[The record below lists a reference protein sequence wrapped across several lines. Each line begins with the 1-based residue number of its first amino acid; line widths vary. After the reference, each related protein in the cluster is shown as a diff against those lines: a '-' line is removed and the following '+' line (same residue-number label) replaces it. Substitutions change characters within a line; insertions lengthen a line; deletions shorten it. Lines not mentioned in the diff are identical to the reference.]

1 MHSGR
6 GCKTTDS
13 LFHFTG
19 YNLPGIIAA
28 VFPSVSD
35 APIRL
40 QGKVIDHVFES
51 GGEIVSSI
59 KNFYVNETLKQVYK
73 IIGSL
78 DFVGNPTILFSS
90 FVSGV
95 RDLVAAPTSAFL
107 KSPTNV
113 NQVGIAVGKGT
124 LSLFS
129 HSASGIFGFAAKM
142 SATAGQ
148 AAAIL
153 SLDTEYSQWHRDRIV
168 NEATNL
174 NREWKRRGIQSVPE
188 MLTRPVGDIILGV
201 AMGASGLIISPYKG
215 FKKGGGLGFA
225 RGVAVG
231 TAGVVAKPLVGVL
244 DAFTH
249 FSATIHDVAKSVNV
263 LERRYQPS
271 LKLRLPYTFGPMNI
285 LSPFDPICSRSVNL
299 LRIFPPKT
307 KRNRKGKRAPEIYV
321 HSEVLHMEP
330 GVDTFAIATTIR
342 VVLIRLRKDTT
353 GALLPALGWEVELG
367 NNGTVVSRVS
377 DHGHNGVALT
387 ITRRVADDKAI
398 EEVKDSTKI
407 KRSKRVQEAIK
418 SPRFSSALSMDSGF
432 SDLEDDDDIEVNA
445 ELPSEGAEHAQLP
458 QGDDPEADEE
468 ADPTF
473 DHGATKKGGEVVKWF
488 TVLAEYQH
496 RRQLTTLHN
505 AISALVGNFDAIVI
519 GHTAE
524 FKGGK
529 EGVSTFGIFN
539 FEKPSEDQRS
549 VYASNAELV
558 ASLENLPWM
567 HEDVFAT
574 FEKSS
579 ERKKKEYVAS
589 IRQNWSLASALE
601 GSKKEGGPAWL
612 VEARARAMFPTSE
625 SLAVADF
632 LDPDDPVVREVMF
645 EHEEMKV
652 LASVLPSESENEE
665 ESDFDADGSLSIE
678 GLEDGINVGGWNRSL
693 RKGGTTGKLAGGT
706 VSTTE
711 ENRPRDRI
719 DNDDE
724 LFHST
729 ELHGSVSNGKES
741 GSSASLNRSD
751 ENSFEK
757 METPMHSV
765 SSLDNQEMKSLS
777 GHRGSDRDLSSF
789 VSSPCAIDNAREQKR
804 MAYNK
809 TKEASRMDKMETL
822 MEQLVII
829 NAQQLQKQSP
839 PVEISGDAHSLG
851 ESRAADMLKQEVA
864 ELRSQVQARAA
875 EDDALRNEITLLR
888 QQLAER
894 REQRTTKIQ
903 ERPSRLKIPEILR
916 FGSGSKKEEGSHGA
930 GGKQFEMHGSSADL
944 SESIIET
951 PLKDG
956 AQEHRGINRKSQR
969 RMSGDTF
976 ASAELIPATKR
987 MPTVEPSLSQT
998 ASKMGKRPSEDGT
1011 DSGIMLRRSSIGSE
1025 VRASGR
1031 RLSGEHQVRWE

>member
-1 MHSGR
+1 
-6 GCKTTDS
+6 
-13 LFHFTG
+13 
-19 YNLPGIIAA
+19 LPGIIAA

-107 KSPTNV
+107 KSPTNM

-201 AMGASGLIISPYKG
+201 AMGASGLVISPYKG
-215 FKKGGGLGFA
+215 FKKGGGLGFV
-225 RGVAVG
+225 RGIAIG

-249 FSATIHDVAKSVNV
+249 FSSTVHDVAKSVNV

-271 LKLRLPYTFGPMNI
+271 LKIRLPYAFGPMNV
-285 LSPFDPICSRSVNL
+285 LSPFDPICSRSVHL
-299 LRIFPPKT
+299 LRVFPPKT
-307 KRNRKGKRAPEIYV
+307 KRNQKAIRTQEIYV

-342 VVLIRLRKDTT
+342 VVLIRLRKDAT
-353 GALLPALGWEVELG
+353 GGLLPALGWEVQLG
-367 NNGTVVSRVS
+367 NQGTVESRVS

-387 ITRRVADDKAI
+387 ITRRVADDKAA
-398 EEVKDSTKI
+398 EEVKDSKI
-407 KRSKRVQEAIK
+407 KRSKRAQEAIK
-418 SPRFSSALSMDSGF
+418 TPTFSSALSIDSGF

-445 ELPSEGAEHAQLP
+445 ENLSERGEQAQLQL
-458 QGDDPEADEE
+458 QGEDPEANEE
-468 ADPTF
+468 VDPTF
-473 DHGATKKGGEVVKWF
+473 DHGATKKGDEVVKWF

-505 AISALVGNFDAIVI
+505 AVSALVGNFEAIVSD
-519 GHTAE
+519 HAVE
-524 FKGGK
+524 LKDGK
-529 EGVSTFGIFN
+529 EGVTTFGIFN
-539 FEKPSEDQRS
+539 FEKSSDDPLS
-549 VYASNAELV
+549 VYASNAELID
-558 ASLENLPWM
+558 SLENLPWV
-567 HEDVFAT
+567 HEGVFAR
-574 FEKSS
+574 FESS
-579 ERKKKEYVAS
+579 SGRKKKESLAS
-589 IRQNWSLASALE
+589 LHQNWSLASALE

-612 VEARARAMFPTSE
+612 VEARARAMFPASE
-625 SLAVADF
+625 SPAYLDF

-645 EHEEMKV
+645 EHKGLNTPRSEG
-652 LASVLPSESENEE
+652 LASVLPNENEEDE
-665 ESDFDADGSLSIE
+665 ESDFDAEGSFSIKGLEADTNVGDSKTSSRKEKTTGSLTGEAISSAE
-678 GLEDGINVGGWNRSL
+678 EARL
-693 RKGGTTGKLAGGT
+693 RAR
-706 VSTTE
+706 VDSE
-711 ENRPRDRI
+711 
-719 DNDDE
+719 DE
-724 LFHST
+724 LFHSM
-729 ELHGSVSNGKES
+729 ELQGSFSNWKESENSGSRNRSGDTSFAMHSASSFENHGTGSVSGHHGSVS
-741 GSSASLNRSD
+741 
-751 ENSFEK
+751 
-757 METPMHSV
+757 SV
-765 SSLDNQEMKSLS
+765 VAPP
-777 GHRGSDRDLSSF
+777 
-789 VSSPCAIDNAREQKR
+789 VSVDNATNQGRVAR
-804 MAYNK
+804 K
-809 TKEASRMDKMETL
+809 TKEASRMDKMESL

-829 NAQQLQKQSP
+829 NAQQVQKQSVP
-839 PVEISGDAHSLG
+839 LEIAGDGHSLA
-851 ESRAADMLKQEVA
+851 ESRVADMLKQEVA
-864 ELRSQVQARAA
+864 ELRSQVQARAV
-875 EDDALRNEITLLR
+875 EDDALRNEITQLR
-888 QQLAER
+888 QKLAER
-894 REQRTTKIQ
+894 REQRAAKSQ
-903 ERPSRLKIPEILR
+903 ERPRLKIPEILR
-916 FGSGSKKEEGSHGA
+916 FGVGSKKEEDSHVVD
-930 GGKQFEMHGSSADL
+930 GKEFEMYDASADL
-944 SESIIET
+944 STSIIET

-956 AQEHRGINRKSQR
+956 SQEHRGSMKKAAR

-976 ASAELIPATKR
+976 SSAELTPATKR
-987 MPTVEPSLSQT
+987 TST
-998 ASKMGKRPSEDGT
+998 AEARLNTASSKMGRRPSADGG
-1011 DSGIMLRRSSIGSE
+1011 DSSRILRRSSIGSE

-1031 RLSGEHQVRWE
+1031 RLSGDHQVRWE